1 LSKCLAYKVYCSFE
15 IAFETKAS
23 NSSLDEQYFVSGQ
36 YFTNI
41 QLSEELNRKGIGQL
55 WLHHPEKSGKA
66 QHGTGARNWGLSLE
80 LFGVPLKN
88 RGICFN
94 LMFPGKKKD
103 DRGGNQD
110 FDDRCVQFNQDE
122 HGVSKWVVGPVTTM
136 TTIDRDPHRPNQS
149 APIALDV
156 FRKLVGDKEDV
167 WLPSDIGSPWHLACL
182 KAGISTSDVR
192 AHQTKAFTRARN
204 HLIEERQLER
214 RADDGWC
221 RLFPAM
227 PPEAELEMD
236 LENAL
241 VEGSA

>member
-1 LSKCLAYKVYCSFE
+1 VMKP
-15 IAFETKAS
+15 IAE
-23 NSSLDEQYFVSGQ
+23 V
-36 YFTNI
+36 
-41 QLSEELNRKGIGQL
+41 LNKRSIGQL
-55 WLHHPEKSGKA
+55 WLHHPEKTGMA

-94 LMFPGKKKD
+94 LMLPGKKKD
-103 DRGGNQD
+103 DRGDNPD
-110 FDDRCVQFNQDE
+110 FDDRCVQFNKDE

-149 APIALDV
+149 APIAMQV
-156 FRKLVGDKEDV
+156 FRRLVDDKPDV
-167 WLPSDIGSPWHLACL
+167 WLPSDIGSSWHLESN
-182 KAGISTSDVR
+182 KAGISTSTVR
-192 AHQTKAFTRARN
+192 AHQNKAFIRARN

-221 RLFPAM
+221 RLFPPM

-236 LENAL
+236 LQSTMAA
-241 VEGSA
+241 GSA